1 MKPPHIILALFVITL
16 VVYLALLQNSDPNQS
31 GIYLPFLRARL
42 QTGWVLAFL
51 ITFSWLI
58 GWIPGKIAL
67 WRKGKEIRT
76 LNKKIQDLEQH
87 VPSYDQDI
95 LGDKPVIPDRNQ
107 STPIPATP
115 PIKDET

>member
-1 MKPPHIILALFVITL
+1 MKPPHIILALLLITL
-16 VVYLALLQNSDPNQS
+16 VVYLVLLQNTNQG
-31 GIYLPFLRARL
+31 GIYLPFPRAKL

-58 GWIPGKIAL
+58 GWMPGKIAL
-67 WRKGKEIRT
+67 WRKGKEIRS

-95 LGDKPVIPDRNQ
+95 LGDKPLIPDRNQ
-107 STPIPATP
+107 CTPIPPIP
-115 PIKDET
+115 PTKDQT